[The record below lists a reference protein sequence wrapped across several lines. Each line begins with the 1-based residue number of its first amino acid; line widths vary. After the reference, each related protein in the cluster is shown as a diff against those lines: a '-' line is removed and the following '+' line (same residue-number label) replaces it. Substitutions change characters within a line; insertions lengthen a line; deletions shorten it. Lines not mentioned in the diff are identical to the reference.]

1 MLQKNNFCTK
11 VSFLASG
18 VGRDERDGEGVRR
31 IGRGR
36 AKEREIQIRESLHEF
51 VLCVADISFVVVV
64 VVAVN
69 VESFYFSLFH
79 LV

>member
-18 VGRDERDGEGVRR
+18 VGRDERNGEGVRR

-36 AKEREIQIRESLHEF
+36 AKGREIQMRESLHEF
-51 VLCVADISFVVVV
+51 VLCVADISFVVV
-64 VVAVN
+64 A

-79 LV
+79 VV

>member
-18 VGRDERDGEGVRR
+18 VGRDERNGEGVRR

-36 AKEREIQIRESLHEF
+36 GKGREIQTRENLHEF

-64 VVAVN
+64 VVAV
-69 VESFYFSLFH
+69 ESFYFSLFH